1 MEYTFEE
8 LKKQI
13 ISLDFSKTNK
23 IKDLNVNDLKTYIN
37 NEIIVTKKTIEIEIK
52 RLGNKKIEKIENLYL
67 LEEPIKLNSDIII
80 STLQLNLLE
89 RIKIDLIKTNI

>member
-37 NEIIVTKKTIEIEIK
+37 NEIIVIKKTIEIEIK